1 MKEKTT
7 IHILW
12 DGPFLTDELS
22 LLNTSIDYGVY
33 QIYGSHR
40 VNGGDALLYIG
51 LCWNQT
57 FCERLEQHCS
67 RWIAATRNPKKVTFH
82 VGRIANLGSAPNIE
96 NWEKMVKQAEQ
107 LLLYAHFPCY
117 NSHKYLSEIQ
127 LDQLQDVHV
136 LNWDCHRDL
145 FPEVSGA
152 RYWRP
157 ENLSAISEK

>member
-33 QIYGSHR
+33 QIYGSHPVYGR
-40 VNGGDALLYIG
+40 DALLYIG
-51 LCWNQT
+51 RCREQT
-57 FCERLEQHCS
+57 FCKPLVQHP
-67 RWIAATRNPKKVTFH
+67 WIAATRNQKKVTFH
-82 VGRIANLGSAPNIE
+82 VGRIANLGSAPKIE

-117 NSHKYLSEIQ
+117 NSHKDLSEMQ